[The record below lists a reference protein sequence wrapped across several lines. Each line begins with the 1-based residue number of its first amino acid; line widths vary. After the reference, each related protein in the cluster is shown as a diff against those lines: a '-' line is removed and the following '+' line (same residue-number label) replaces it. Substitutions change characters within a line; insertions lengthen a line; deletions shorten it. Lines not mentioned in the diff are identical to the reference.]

1 MLQLPINPL
10 VTFSKVA
17 ACQTLHTEQ
26 RCSLPIATILQ
37 EAMVNASQTRHFQP
51 VVARSAWKREQYAHN
66 KEWLVTLSPQHLHE
80 LRAAVD
86 LHKDHPEAQL
96 HQLKASDFV
105 LPTLGPVLLDL
116 REEIVNGKGFAI
128 VQGLSTKQYSLRY
141 ISDIYRNADAVQ
153 VLIVFCNKT

>member
-1 MLQLPINPL
+1 
-10 VTFSKVA
+10 
-17 ACQTLHTEQ
+17 
-26 RCSLPIATILQ
+26 
-37 EAMVNASQTRHFQP
+37 MVNASQTRHFQP
-51 VVARSAWKREQYAHN
+51 VVARSAWKSEQYAHN

-116 REEIVNGKGFAI
+116 REEIVNGRGFAI
-128 VQGLSTKQYSLRY
+128 VQGLSTKEYSLR
-141 ISDIYRNADAVQ
+141 
-153 VLIVFCNKT
+153 